1 VKRRRAETPSDP
13 PREPL
18 LTRRFVIVVASGI
31 CYFVAL
37 GILLPIVPRYVDHRL
52 GGNDI
57 AVGVA
62 VGALA
67 VGAILLRPIA
77 GRIGDRYGRR
87 VLMVAGALIVGVM
100 AASAGIV
107 ESLGWLMLTRFFMG
121 FGEALFFVG
130 GTTMA
135 TDLAP
140 ISRRGE
146 AVSYWSVAIWT
157 GLAFGPVLGEGLLHG
172 GHYDV
177 VWYVAGAFGIAAA
190 VIACLTTETRIE
202 SHGERGRMIAP
213 AAIRPGIILAAT
225 LIGITGFSIFLPLYG
240 PEVGV
245 GDVGVVFLVYGVVVL
260 SVRILGARLPD
271 SLGPIRAGS
280 IATGATALGLA
291 LAAVWNTTAGVVVA
305 AMIIAVG
312 SAFLYPS
319 LLLLAL
325 RGVPEHQ
332 RGSVV
337 GTFSAFFDFASGSAG
352 LVLGGIASV
361 SSYQGAFGAS
371 AVLAGV
377 ALLLLRG
384 GFGHHDRGVV
394 PTVAEIA
401 PATIEPTALQ

>member
-1 VKRRRAETPSDP
+1 MKRRPADET
-13 PREPL
+13 REPL
-18 LTRRFVIVVASGI
+18 LTRRFVIVVVSGTF
-31 CYFVAL
+31 YFLAL
-37 GILLPIVPRYVDHRL
+37 GTLLPIVPRYVHRRL
-52 GGNDI
+52 GGSDI

-67 VGAILLRPIA
+67 VGAILLRPLA

-87 VLMVAGALIVGVM
+87 VLMVAGALLVGIT
-100 AASAGIV
+100 AASAGLV
-107 ESLGWLMLTRFFMG
+107 ESLGWLMGTRFLMG
-121 FGEALFFVG
+121 LGEALFFVG

-140 ISRRGE
+140 VSRRGE

-157 GLAFGPVLGEGLLHG
+157 GLAFGPVIGEGLLSG
-172 GHYDV
+172 YDYDR

-190 VIACLTTETRIE
+190 AVACFTKETR
-202 SHGERGRMIAP
+202 HAFQGERGRLIAP

-240 PEVGV
+240 PEVGIS
-245 GDVGVVFLVYGVVVL
+245 DVGLVFLAYGVVVL

-271 SLGPIRAGS
+271 RLGPIRAGS
-280 IATGATALGLA
+280 IATGATAVGLGV
-291 LAAVWNTTAGVVVA
+291 AAAWSSTIGVVVGA
-305 AMIIAVG
+305 VIIAIG

-361 SSYQGAFGAS
+361 SSYQGAFAAS
-371 AVLAGV
+371 AVLA
-377 ALLLLRG
+377 AIAMLLLRG
-384 GFGHHDRGVV
+384 GFSHHDSGAV
-394 PTVAEIA
+394 PTVAEVL